1 MAVKGALTN
10 HVFIIFLRIAS
21 FWERIGKRFRKKLVN
36 LISFGAILSVEARS
50 LKKKSLLLTTLITT
64 LGVGVISV
72 GSAVLTHASV
82 RYYTVKTINRDNLP
96 YHATTQRSAY
106 VYNVSHTRKLHNL
119 KNYPNTTWYVSKSLL
134 MRSSYTGKRAVY
146 YYVTSG
152 NGRASGIVWRGYLTA
167 GVNSGTSTTPNA
179 GSSSS
184 NDSSANTGSSS
195 NTSTTGSPNN
205 GSTTADKT
213 TLKQQFQA
221 FLAMPQQTAEAQIIN
236 KVKQDLVGTYTL
248 DTNLMNYDNYV
259 EHYSESHPDVS
270 DPNETERAAHFGLNI
285 DNLIQVDDGVED
297 YDSSWFNNVKYDP
310 SATGNSYVNA
320 FAKSIEDG
328 IIGLVKAH
336 PDYPKIGFGIF
347 VGQAHTYTR
356 VVADAETVEKQ

>member
-1 MAVKGALTN
+1 
-10 HVFIIFLRIAS
+10 
-21 FWERIGKRFRKKLVN
+21 
-36 LISFGAILSVEARS
+36 

-96 YHATTQRSAY
+96 YHATIQRSAY

-146 YYVTSG
+146 YCVTSG

-179 GSSSS
+179 GSSST
-184 NDSSANTGSSS
+184 NDSSTDTGSSS
-195 NTSTTGSPNN
+195 NASTTGSPNS

-221 FLAMPQQTAEAQIIN
+221 FLAMPQQTAETQIMN
-236 KVKQDLVGTYTL
+236 KVKQDLAGKYTF
-248 DTNLMNYDNYV
+248 DTNLMNYADYTQ
-259 EHYSESHPDVS
+259 HYGENNPNIS
-270 DPNETERAAHFGLNI
+270 DPNDTAIAARFGLNL
-285 DNLIQVDDGVED
+285 DNLIQIGDDVDD
-297 YDSSWFNNVKYDP
+297 YDSSWFDNVKDD
-310 SATGNSYVNA
+310 SSVTGNSYVNA

-328 IIGLVKAH
+328 IIGLAKAH
-336 PDYPKIGFGIF
+336 PDYTKIGFGII
-347 VGQAHTYTR
+347 VAQPHTYTR
-356 VVADAETVEKQ
+356 SVGDAEIVEK

>member
-1 MAVKGALTN
+1 
-10 HVFIIFLRIAS
+10 
-21 FWERIGKRFRKKLVN
+21 
-36 LISFGAILSVEARS
+36 VEARS
-50 LKKKSLLLTTLITT
+50 LKKKSLLLTTLITA

-72 GSAVLTHASV
+72 SSSGLTHASV
-82 RYYTVKTINRDNLP
+82 RYYTVKTINRANLP

-106 VYNVSHTRKLHNL
+106 VYNVSHTRKLHDL

-221 FLAMPQQTAEAQIIN
+221 FLAMPQQTAETQIIN
-236 KVKQDLVGTYTL
+236 KVKQDLAGKYTL
-248 DTNLMNYDNYV
+248 DTNLMNYGNYSQ
-259 EHYSESHPDVS
+259 HYAETHPNIS
-270 DPNETERAAHFGLNI
+270 DPNSTAIAAQFGLSDDNSIHFG
-285 DNLIQVDDGVED
+285 DDVDT
-297 YDSSWFNNVKYDP
+297 YNSSWFGNVKYNP
-310 SATGNSYVNA
+310 SDTGNSYVNA
-320 FAKSIEDG
+320 FAEPIEKG
-328 IIGLVKAH
+328 IITLEREH
-336 PDYPKIGFGIF
+336 PDYPKVGFGISI
-347 VGQAHTYTR
+347 GQAHTYTR
-356 VVADAETVEKQ
+356 EASDVIVIEK